1 MFIGTSPTSCC
12 GTLVLIIFG
21 VAFMRV
27 PVVVVVVLVRVAEP
41 KPWNKQRLEKSFVDF
56 KIPEPGFSAPLLI
69 GKSTVDGT

>member
-1 MFIGTSPTSCC
+1 
-12 GTLVLIIFG
+12 
-21 VAFMRV
+21 MRV

-41 KPWNKQRLEKSFVDF
+41 KPWNKQRLEKSFVDK